1 MKLVLFSWLVSKLLK
16 ESPTL
21 QMYLAIQTN
30 NLPKLKEA
38 IEKGAV
44 LENEFQS
51 YRLMDMNGLRD
62 RDGEAENRNPVK
74 NPLEYALG
82 KKICF
87 EIKIYGFFSRLCH
100 LEFTSR
106 SGSKL

>member
-1 MKLVLFSWLVSKLLK
+1 
-16 ESPTL
+16 
-21 QMYLAIQTN
+21 MYLAIQTN

-82 KKICF
+82 KKI
-87 EIKIYGFFSRLCH
+87 FFLDIDLWFFRLCH
-100 LEFTSR
+100 LELTSR
-106 SGSKL
+106 SCSKL

>member
-1 MKLVLFSWLVSKLLK
+1 MIFSLHISKLLK

-82 KKICF
+82 RNTCF
-87 EIKIYGFFSRLCH
+87 
-100 LEFTSR
+100 
-106 SGSKL
+106 